1 MGFKNLTFGKK
12 VCGSACLAMTGRT
25 WQSVADLSTTGLALA
40 VTLFMYTPAVWCIY
54 GQKLE
59 SGQNYDDCCATYSY
73 SELSAIFP
81 HISTVHWGAVSNTV
95 KCAVCVANFLRCLP
109 FVPTALCSVQCAS
122 YTWHAVSSHSRL
134 PCAVFLCSIPPLL
147 TKLTLIIART
157 CPAAW

>member
-12 VCGSACLAMTGRT
+12 LCGSACLAMTGRT

-73 SELSAIFP
+73 SELAANFP
-81 HISTVHWGAVSNTV
+81 HISTLHCALRGSQQHIQVCNMCSQLFTLSAICPDCIVQ
-95 KCAVCVANFLRCLP
+95 CAVCIIHLA
-109 FVPTALCSVQCAS
+109 CSIISQQA
-122 YTWHAVSSHSRL
+122 A
-134 PCAVFLCSIPPLL
+134 LCSIPTLL
-147 TKLTLIIART
+147 TKLTLIIAST